1 MRGGAEDRIGECLV
15 SGRAFGARSRA
26 MGTPCP
32 DTPKTNVERVPQP
45 SLPGVGVVVAGG
57 SRLPEGH
64 VGASDGPLGRPETLK
79 WPISY
84 PGARAGVIWLETGG
98 AGESYK
104 VGYPDGHRGD
114 GACRAA

>member
-1 MRGGAEDRIGECLV
+1 MGLCGGPW
-15 SGRAFGARSRA
+15 S
-26 MGTPCP
+26 
-32 DTPKTNVERVPQP
+32 
-45 SLPGVGVVVAGG
+45 
-57 SRLPEGH
+57 
-64 VGASDGPLGRPETLK
+64 PETSK
-79 WPISY
+79 QPISR